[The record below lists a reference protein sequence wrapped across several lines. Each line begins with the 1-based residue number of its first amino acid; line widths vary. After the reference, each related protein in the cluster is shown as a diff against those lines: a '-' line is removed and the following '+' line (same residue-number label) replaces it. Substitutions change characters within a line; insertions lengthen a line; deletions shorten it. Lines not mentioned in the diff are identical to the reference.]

1 MCRVLI
7 IDDEIFFAET
17 IQLILEDA
25 GEAEAKISTTIEDAR
40 KQVKKAMERGKPFE
54 VFLIDQRLGP
64 GKDGIEVMRELRAI
78 SPDTDAIIFTGIED
92 TENGVRAYEAGA
104 FRYISKPFENRE
116 LLFLLKSLKQ
126 WRTEQREHGWQKL
139 FSSMM
144 EDALQHESFHDVSRV
159 VVEYALN
166 LGFSRAH
173 LFWVPKG
180 EDFNTHNLM
189 VGITNAGEGCIPDF
203 PISPLGTSLYPLNEW
218 FDLGETKGPRD
229 AIFLRLDQ
237 EDELRKQAEAFGYQW
252 PRGETACLPLWSG
265 ESLLG
270 ALVLDHGQQ
279 ETAISKHERSLLNLF
294 SRQVAIVL
302 ENAGLISRE
311 RRSVQEMAA
320 ISHIG
325 REIMAK
331 AVEETNLSNLL
342 EEVHVQMDLL
352 MDVSDYAFFLLDP
365 ESNELDM
372 RLLYERGIRHKGI
385 LDPSKTGIERFL
397 LTKPGNAIFWPV
409 DVHEQLRTHK
419 INVGGEIPR
428 SCMGVQLHVGKK
440 IIGGITVK
448 RFESEEQFTRRDYI
462 LLTSIGNQIS
472 GAIEL
477 LHANEFEKRDAERL
491 SVLRSAMM
499 EMLRIA
505 QENEDDLWLT
515 ALTFATANF
524 GAGFNRALLFLENE
538 DRTALVGKA
547 GIGTN
552 DPKQARRDWEHDVQ
566 RNYQF
571 DDFLAELEQKNVRYT
586 DLHSLTQEIELQ
598 LTNTNSIVHQVL
610 EDGQRKI
617 IQEDS
622 IEGKL
627 PREIA
632 SKVPLAECAILPFL
646 SGDRTIGVVIVDN
659 KHNGLPLSEKM
670 LDHLQTLLNYTGLV
684 WETLHQQKKSE
695 SLLDANYQI
704 MGEAG
709 FQALRETLHNIC
721 ETARTIM
728 EADWVLVYPLKEGE
742 EFIFDKENTAWAGQ
756 LKYPIKIK
764 DRPSPNGISHHIMR
778 TGKLMI
784 NDVHKMDSDNGQKHI
799 STHEF
804 IMQEGVKAVL
814 GIAIHDVQRDEPL
827 GIFYLNYR
835 TPQNFSPTDEHHSVA
850 LANLAAVAIS
860 NARRSHRKRLEA
872 AQKIAEAIGTKLDL
886 PQMFRKVL
894 QQLQGFFE
902 NTTLCIL
909 TYDEDENALR
919 FAPSTLE
926 FYKIQNPE
934 YKGQDTFPL
943 SGKSLACKVA
953 RRVLKTKHTGAL
965 NVANVEDSE
974 EYLNLNP
981 QTRSEVCVPL
991 VGSKR
996 ELLGVL
1002 ALERTRLHGF
1012 DEDDIA
1018 LVETVA
1024 GQLSMAIERA
1034 QHSEQLAF
1042 KSTVAAN
1049 YAWAAEIAHDIN
1061 KEVGHIRNWAFLIK
1075 DTADENSI
1083 YSTYAEKIEE
1093 SAAIL
1098 SIGPWT
1104 NQPKQTLPFD
1114 QVVSKSLENIRIRKD
1129 ITLKLELQ
1137 CDGLYI
1143 SANPLT
1149 FQRILKHLIRNA
1161 SDGMIDIEREKIISI
1176 STKQLENNWVELQIE
1191 DSGMGVSEKARPYI
1205 FQRQYSTK
1213 DSDGGVGLLI
1223 VRQMVEEMDGKIRLL
1238 PQEPGK
1244 GAVFSI
1250 KLPGSVDVVDE
1261 EAGMGEV

>member
-7 IDDEIFFAET
+7 IDDEKFFAET

-40 KQVKKAMERGKPFE
+40 KKVKKAIERGKPYE

-64 GKDGIEVMRELRAI
+64 GKDGIEVMQELRAI
-78 SPDTDAIIFTGIED
+78 SPDSDAIIFTGIED

-144 EDALQHESFHDVSRV
+144 EDALHHESFHDVSKV
-159 VVEYALN
+159 VVGYALK

-173 LFWVPKG
+173 LFWVPTA
-180 EDFNTHNLM
+180 EDYNTHNLM
-189 VGITNAGEGCIPDF
+189 IGITSAGEGCIPGF
-203 PISPLGTSLYPLNEW
+203 PLSPLGTSLYPLSEW
-218 FDLGETKGPRD
+218 FHLDETKRSRN
-229 AIFLRLDQ
+229 AIFLRLNRT
-237 EDELRKQAEAFGYQW
+237 DETRGQAEAFGYQW
-252 PRGETACLPLWSG
+252 PKGEVACLPLWGSNN
-265 ESLLG
+265 LLG
-270 ALVLDHGQQ
+270 VLMLDHGQQ
-279 ETAISKHERSLLNLF
+279 ETTISNHERSQLNLF
-294 SRQVAIVL
+294 ARQVAIVL
-302 ENAGLISRE
+302 ENASLITRE

-342 EEVHVQMDLL
+342 EEVHAQMNLL
-352 MDVSDYAFFLLDP
+352 MEVSDFAFFLLDP
-365 ESNELDM
+365 ESNDLDM
-372 RLLYERGIRHKGI
+372 RLIYERGTRSNN
-385 LDPSKTGIERFL
+385 LSNLSNTGVERYL
-397 LTKPGNAIFWPV
+397 LTKVGNNIFWPV
-409 DVHEQLRTHK
+409 DVHEQLQKHNIK
-419 INVGGEIPR
+419 PEGEIPK
-428 SCMGVQLHVGKK
+428 SCIGVQLHVGEK

-448 RFESEEQFTRRDYI
+448 RFESEEQFTRRDHM
-462 LLTSIGNQIS
+462 LLSSIANQIS

-477 LHANEFEKRDAERL
+477 LLANEIEKRDAARL
-491 SVLRSAMM
+491 NVLRRAMM
-499 EMLRIA
+499 EMLSIA
-505 QENEDDLWLT
+505 KDNERDLWLT
-515 ALTFATANF
+515 VLTFATAGF
-524 GAGFNRALLFLENE
+524 GTGFNRALLFLEND
-538 DRTALVGKA
+538 DRTLLVGKA

-552 DPKQARRDWEHDVQ
+552 DPDLARHDWENDAN
-566 RNYQF
+566 RNYGF
-571 DDFLAELEQKNVRYT
+571 DDFLAELKRKEIHFT
-586 DLHSLTQEIELQ
+586 DLHDSAQTINFQ
-598 LTNTNSIVHQVL
+598 LANMDSVIHQVL
-610 EDGQRKI
+610 IDGQRI
-617 IQEDS
+617 IVDS
-622 IEGKL
+622 DKVENKL
-627 PREIA
+627 PVEIT
-632 SKVPLAECAILPFL
+632 SKVSLGKCAVLPIL
-646 SGDRTIGVVIVDN
+646 SGDRSIGVVIVDN
-659 KHNGLPLSEKM
+659 KHNGTPLNEK
-670 LDHLQTLLNYTGLV
+670 LLNHLQTLLNYTGLV
-684 WETLHQQKKSE
+684 WETLRQQKKSE

-709 FQALRETLHNIC
+709 FQSLRETLHKIC

-742 EFIFDKENTAWAGQ
+742 EFVFDKKNTAWAGQ

-764 DRPSPNGISHHIMR
+764 DRPSPNGISHYIMR
-778 TGKLMI
+778 TGKLVI
-784 NDVHKMDSDNGQKHI
+784 NDVHNMDSENGQKHI

-814 GIAIHDVQRDEPL
+814 GIAIHDIQRDEPL

-835 TPQNFSPTDEHHSVA
+835 TPQNFSSTDEHHAIA
-850 LANLAAVAIS
+850 LANLVAVAIS

-872 AQKIAEAIGTKLDL
+872 AQKIAEAIGTELDL

-894 QQLQGFFE
+894 HRLQGIFE

-909 TYDEDENALR
+909 TYDEDENALK

-953 RRVLKTKHTGAL
+953 RSVLKTKHIGAL

-1024 GQLSMAIERA
+1024 GQLSMAMERA

-1104 NQPKQTLPFD
+1104 NQPKQNLPFD

-1129 ITLKLELQ
+1129 ITLKLELH
-1137 CDGLYI
+1137 CDGSFI
-1143 SANPLT
+1143 STNTLT

-1161 SDGMIDIEREKIISI
+1161 SDGMVNIEREKIIAI

-1191 DSGMGVSEKARPYI
+1191 DTGMGVSEEARPYI

-1238 PQEPGK
+1238 PQESGK

-1250 KLPGSVDVVDE
+1250 KLPGYVDVLDE
-1261 EAGMGEV
+1261 EAGAGEA